1 MMKKK
6 LKMKKKEMMGIL
18 KRLSLY
24 LVSLSLLFAFQNSLI
39 SQGGA
44 SGEGQTYNIAGI
56 SCEGNEF
63 VASET
68 IISLSGLVAGTTF
81 VYPFDD
87 KITNAVK
94 RLWDRKQFTSVDI
107 VVDRIGVAG
116 VFLVIKV
123 KENTRLSEIIIK
135 NNDDV
140 STNDIK
146 EAVNRYRGDIISG
159 YDVYLAKREIL
170 TLYKEEDLAFA
181 EIDIEMEPTDTAQ
194 YSRMEIFVEEGAAF
208 DVDEIIFDGVENLD
222 ISALNSAM
230 ENVGGKAWWEFWSS
244 SDYNQDDY
252 EGDLEK
258 LKMEFK
264 RQGFIDAELLSDTVI
279 YNEEDEEVRIE
290 LKIYEGEKVYFRK
303 AYFEG
308 NTVFTQA
315 SLLKRLEF
323 GEGEVYDQERFDM
336 NLNMNQEQS
345 DAKSLYNNTGYLF
358 CEFVKEE
365 KRIAEDTVDV
375 YIKVFEGDRAMVR
388 RVNILGNI
396 KTKDKVI
403 RRELYVRPGDYFNR
417 SAIIRSVNALNV
429 LGYFNPEALRPDVK
443 PIAQDK
449 TAVDIEIRVEE
460 QSTDTFN
467 AQIGFAGSF
476 GLTGALGFTFN
487 NFALDEPFSGGGGE
501 LLNFN
506 WEFGQASRFSSFSI
520 GYTQPWL
527 LDEPTTIGFNI
538 YDTRINWSYKYNR
551 RGISMNIGRR
561 LKWPDDYFRINYSI
575 RAQENDV
582 ESASIYYRQGK
593 STEITIGQTI
603 SRASLNN
610 LFFPTTGSSF
620 SLSTSWAMGSVG
632 IGTTDFI
639 KNELKFD
646 LYNPLMK
653 IGEHDRMVLYL
664 GTLFGYIDGIVTDTT
679 LNPIELYRM
688 GGSNIGGFGI
698 TPLRGYDDRSIN
710 DIGGKLMM
718 KYTAELRFAISLNPM
733 PVYVYGYAEAGNV
746 WDEMST
752 LNPFD
757 LKRATGVGLEMF
769 VNPIGILG
777 FSYGYGYDPSILGS
791 GIIEPGW
798 RFNFSMGR

>member
-1 MMKKK
+1 MANIS
-6 LKMKKKEMMGIL
+6 IL
-18 KRLSLY
+18 
-24 LVSLSLLFAFQNSLI
+24 LI
-39 SQGGA
+39 SFTSLFSQSSSTGGRE
-44 SGEGQTYNIAGI
+44 GEGKVYNIAGI
-56 SCEGNEF
+56 SCQGNEF
-63 VASET
+63 VSSET
-68 IISLSGLVAGTTF
+68 LISLSGLVAGETF
-81 VYPFDD
+81 VYPFDE
-87 KITNAVK
+87 KITSAVK
-94 RLWDRKQFTSVDI
+94 RLWDRKQFSYVDI

-123 KENTRLSEIIIK
+123 KENYRLSEIVIK
-135 NNDDV
+135 NNDEV
-140 STNDIK
+140 STSDIK

-170 TLYKEEDLAFA
+170 KLYREEDLAFA
-181 EIDIEMEPTDTAQ
+181 EVDVELEPTDTAQ
-194 YSRMEIFVEEGAAF
+194 FSRMEIYIEEGSEYSVEEI
-208 DVDEIIFDGVENLD
+208 VFDGVTELD
-222 ISALNSAM
+222 IGKLNSAM
-230 ENVGGKAWWEFWSS
+230 ENIGEKPWWEFWAS

-252 EGDLEK
+252 ESDLEN

-279 YNEEDEEVRIE
+279 YDEYEEEVTIK
-290 LKIYEGEKVYFRK
+290 LKIYEGKKIYFRK

-308 NTVFTQA
+308 NTIFT
-315 SLLKRLEF
+315 SEILERKLEF
-323 GEGEVYDQERFDM
+323 ESGEVYDQERFDM
-336 NLNMNQEQS
+336 NLNMNQEQT

-365 KRIAEDTVDV
+365 KRISDDTVDV
-375 YIKVFEGDRAMVR
+375 YVKVFEGDRAIVR

-443 PIAQDK
+443 PIPKDK
-449 TAVDIEIRVEE
+449 TSVDIEFRVEE
-460 QSTDTFN
+460 KSTDTFN

-487 NFALDEPFSGGGGE
+487 NFSFTEPFAGGGGE

-538 YDTRINWSYKYNR
+538 FDTRINWSYKYNR
-551 RGISMNIGRR
+551 RGISVNIGRR
-561 LKWPDDYFRINYSI
+561 LKWPDDYFRINYSL

-582 ESASIYYRQGK
+582 ETASIYYRQGK
-593 STEITIGQTI
+593 STEITVGQTI

-610 LFFPTTGSSF
+610 MFFPTTGSKF
-620 SLSTSWAMGSVG
+620 ALSTSWAMGSVG
-632 IGTTDFI
+632 IGTTDFV
-639 KNELKFD
+639 KNELSFD

-653 IGEHDRMVLYL
+653 MGEQDRLVLYL

-688 GGSNIGGFGI
+688 GGSGIGGFGI
-698 TPLRGYDDRSIN
+698 TPLRGYDDRSVN
-710 DIGGKLMM
+710 DTGGKLML

-746 WDEMST
+746 WNDMEV

-757 LKRATGVGLEMF
+757 LKRSAGLGVQMF

-777 FSYGYGYDPSILGS
+777 FSYGYGFDPSSLGS
-791 GIIEPGW
+791 GRIEPDW